1 MVRRQ
6 ERIAQAKIESAARIA
21 AFKAQLD
28 AKAQAERERDTFA
41 LCLDDDY
48 LKTERA
54 QLKAD
59 LIAERTAHAQTRAV
73 MREHAA
79 TCRRIAARMEANGQ
93 YAGWLTLMAG
103 RLEAGEAPQTVQAL
117 AGATEDQ
124 P

>member
-1 MVRRQ
+1 MTEAELRELMNEWKV
-6 ERIAQAKIESAARIA
+6 SAARSTEDIA
-21 AFKAQLD
+21 ETVLALLD

-79 TCRRIAARMEANGQ
+79 TCRRDRLDERLRPAVAEPCREIKKEPVHYRLAA
-93 YAGWLTLMAG
+93 
-103 RLEAGEAPQTVQAL
+103 
-117 AGATEDQ
+117 
-124 P
+124 